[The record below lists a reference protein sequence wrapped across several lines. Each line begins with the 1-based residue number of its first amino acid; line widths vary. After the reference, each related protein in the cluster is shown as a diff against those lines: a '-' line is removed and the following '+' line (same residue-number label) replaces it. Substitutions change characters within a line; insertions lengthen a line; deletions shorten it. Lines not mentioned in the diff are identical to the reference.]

1 MIFVFDKATK
11 QFVGMATRVFDNGNW
26 REATMEELYP
36 DTDHS
41 KLGYVYVEDSP
52 KYAINPNIWQ
62 LKLDENGE
70 AVGIERK
77 PNLPK
82 IYLTTDAI
90 DTDDDGI
97 PELIADAQSKAT
109 ITAEVKNSRGELV
122 TEELTLNFKTT
133 GGTLSARRVSTQDGR
148 ATVNLTSSLETVSVT
163 VEVSAEGA
171 KSSSLLFEFMPT
183 EQ

>member
-1 MIFVFDKATK
+1 MIFIFDKETK
-11 QFVGMATRVFDNGNW
+11 EFFGMATRVFDNGTW
-26 REATMEELYP
+26 REATLEELYP
-36 DTDHS
+36 DADHS
-41 KLGYVYVEDSP
+41 KLGFVYVEDSP
-52 KYAINPNIWQ
+52 KYAMNPNGWQ

-82 IYLTTDAI
+82 IYLTTDAV
-90 DTDDDGI
+90 DTDGDEI
-97 PELIADAQSKAT
+97 PELIADAKSQAS
-109 ITAEVKNSRGELV
+109 IMAEVKNSRGEFI
-122 TEELTLNFKTT
+122 TEPLTLNFKTT

-163 VEVSAEGA
+163 VEVLA
-171 KSSSLLFEFMPT
+171 KGVQGCSLLFEFMPP